1 MLFPHLMKFNLQ
13 KFVDEHRSEWD
24 DNKTLRKLVWED
36 SDYIV
41 MLQHGPTSDQQ
52 FHVNQGDEIFYQVEG
67 ELNFHYFTPEGQR
80 ELMVVGPGEM
90 FHLTRDV
97 PHSPRRPPGSW
108 TLVVERKRRPDERDG
123 WIWFCEKCNHKL
135 YETRV
140 QSGGPQEP
148 VPGRVSPWMAEAR
161 QKLTELGK
169 CPQCGEPVP
178 LK

>member
-1 MLFPHLMKFNLQ
+1 MLFPHLKSFNLQ
-13 KFVDEHRSEWD
+13 KFVDEHRHEWD

-67 ELNFHYFTPEGQR
+67 ELNFHYFTPEGKR

-123 WIWFCEKCNHKL
+123 WLWFCEKCNHKL

-161 QKLTELGK
+161 QKLTEMGK

>member
-1 MLFPHLMKFNLQ
+1 MLFPHLKSFNLQ
-13 KFVDEHRSEWD
+13 KFVAEHRHEWD

-108 TLVVERKRRPDERDG
+108 TLVVERKRREDERDG

-135 YETRV
+135 HETRV

-161 QKLTELGK
+161 QKLTEMGQ